1 MNEIKKFKEE
11 NSFYLPNFSL
21 FFKEHLDIFSVF
33 NSKERV
39 NLFMKKLATNAKKF
53 YDENKENDIPCPIQ
67 INNFN
72 SYVLGVD
79 YGFFLKNLIDFLIEE
94 GGIKEEDEKQ
104 KAINLVYL
112 FYGINF
118 KNYGLNFP
126 AQVLMKNLFG
136 TIYGIT
142 SYKFFNLKGN
152 VFYPYFIENMVGEI
166 YKLNLFFIKKIAIIK
181 TFSDK
186 KNGNKIVNFF
196 EENSESFIKK
206 VPTNVKAK
214 ELFKVEKNY
223 KRGLRLANKVFL

>member
-1 MNEIKKFKEE
+1 MNEIKNFKEE

-21 FFKEHLDIFSVF
+21 FVF

-39 NLFMKKLATNAKKF
+39 NLFMKKLATNAKNF

-72 SYVLGVD
+72 SYLLGVD

-112 FYGINF
+112 FYGVDF
-118 KNYGLNFP
+118 KKYGLNFP

-136 TIYGIT
+136 IIYGIT

-152 VFYPYFIENMVGEI
+152 VFYPNFTENMVGEI
-166 YKLNLFFIKKIAIIK
+166 YKLNLFFIKKNAIIK

-186 KNGNKIVNFF
+186 KNGDLIVDFF
-196 EENSESFIKK
+196 EENSKSFIKK

-214 ELFKVEKNY
+214 ELFKVEKII
-223 KRGLRLANKVFL
+223 KED